1 MADNR
6 SIIAAE
12 RHRSANGKRNGRYL
26 LLCQLVIPK
35 HKLLGHYIRQHWRIE
50 NSQHYI
56 LDVVFNEDASRIA
69 MEDAVEEYGA
79 IPAVRIEYRK
89 TEQLWCSKSEKTS

>member
-1 MADNR
+1 MSARYPQAQTARALYTAALAD
-6 SIIAAE
+6 
-12 RHRSANGKRNGRYL
+12 
-26 LLCQLVIPK
+26 
-35 HKLLGHYIRQHWRIE
+35 E

-69 MEDAVEEYGA
+69 MEDAVEKYGA

-89 TEQLWCSKSEKTS
+89 TEQLWCSKSEKQAKRAGWNDDYRAQLFFG

>member
-1 MADNR
+1 MSFA
-6 SIIAAE
+6 
-12 RHRSANGKRNGRYL
+12 
-26 LLCQLVIPK
+26 VIPK

-56 LDVVFNEDASRIA
+56 LGWQVQRGCFQDSDGGMGR
-69 MEDAVEEYGA
+69 EYGA

-89 TEQLWCSKSEKTS
+89 TEQLWCSKSENKLKEPAGMTTIGLQLFFG